1 MKQTLIAALLIS
13 LLAAL
18 VAIARLNLPPDD
30 VAGHVTLPED
40 TGLLLRAT
48 QGAVLSDT
56 VAGWQYR
63 DFLVFKTATS
73 ARLGMT
79 FVALP
84 FGQWQRWDEAEP
96 ADDE

>member
-1 MKQTLIAALLIS
+1 
-13 LLAAL
+13 
-18 VAIARLNLPPDD
+18 
-30 VAGHVTLPED
+30 
-40 TGLLLRAT
+40 
-48 QGAVLSDT
+48 
-56 VAGWQYR
+56 
-63 DFLVFKTATS
+63 VFKTATS